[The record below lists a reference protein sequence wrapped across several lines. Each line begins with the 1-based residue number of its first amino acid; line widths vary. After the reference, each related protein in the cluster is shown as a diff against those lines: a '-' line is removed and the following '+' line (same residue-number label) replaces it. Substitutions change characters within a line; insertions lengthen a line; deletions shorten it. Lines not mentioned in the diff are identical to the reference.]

1 MARTVLEVGP
11 GALSEYYD
19 WMKDAANGDVLVYW
33 QGDLQFDRQVAVPA
47 DDVLRAAERTRITA
61 LNFVA
66 DRILADAKEGLLHLT
81 QLRIGANL
89 FEYRATRRRVSG
101 GKPTVSEIRNDNLVP
116 A

>member
-1 MARTVLEVGP
+1 MARTVLEVGQ
-11 GALSEYYD
+11 GALAEYYD

-33 QGDLQFDRQVAVPA
+33 QGDLQYDRQINVPA
-47 DDVLRAAERTRITA
+47 SDVLRTALRTRIQA

-66 DRILADAKEGLLHLT
+66 DRVLADAKAGLLHLT
-81 QLRIGANL
+81 QLRIGTNL
-89 FEYRATRRRVSG
+89 FEYRATRRRDIG

>member
-19 WMKDAANGDVLVYW
+19 WFKDAANGDVLVYW
-33 QGDLQFDRQVAVPA
+33 QGDLQFDRQVAVP
-47 DDVLRAAERTRITA
+47 DSDVLRAAERTRIRA

-66 DRILADAKEGLLHLT
+66 DRVLADAKLRHLHLT
-81 QLRIGANL
+81 QARVGTNI
-89 FEYRATRRRVSG
+89 FEYRATRRRDFDA
-101 GKPTVSEIRNDNLVP
+101 KPTVSDIRNDNLVS

>member
-11 GALSEYYD
+11 GALAEYYD
-19 WMKDAANGDVLVYW
+19 WIKDAAHGDVLVYW
-33 QGDLQFDRQVAVPA
+33 QGDLQFDRQVEVPA
-47 DDVLRAAERTRITA
+47 DDVLRSAERTRIRA

-66 DRILADAKEGLLHLT
+66 DRVLADAREGLLHLT
-81 QLRIGANL
+81 QLRIGTNL

-101 GKPTVSEIRNDNLVP
+101 GKPSVSEIRNDNLVP